1 MAGIKKKYI
10 ESQQK
15 RRHKVRARRFT
26 IIVVMSVLCFV
37 GVAVYAFSDRF
48 HIVDISLD
56 GVERTPRE
64 DIDLYL
70 AEWLD
75 QKKWGILPMRSY
87 WMLSRGDLSAGLAL
101 AFPTIERVDVITE
114 FPRALRVAIKE
125 YSGWGILCRTN
136 EEGCFWIDRAGIAF
150 EPAPTGFS
158 GAIVPK
164 ITDERDRAVQL
175 KGRHLSD
182 AMMRLI
188 TFFNEKAPTDPRIQ
202 SVEFTIARTD
212 ETIRIKTRAG
222 WEILTLE
229 TADPASIWKNLDTAL
244 VGEIKD
250 NISRLEYI
258 DLRFGNRLFYKFRDE
273 HAKREERDR

>member
-114 FPRALRVAIKE
+114 FPRALRVVIKE
-125 YSGWGILCRTN
+125 YAGWGILCRTN